1 MKKILLTCLLALGSA
16 AFAQVG
22 PPQATN
28 PNTNNGYGF
37 TQTTG
42 IYTPLSASRTIWQSG
57 AALGTDAVSAAINLP
72 SAFKFNGKSYN
83 AVYLSNN
90 GFVTLGTAALAATYT
105 GLSTDTTT
113 PYEGAFA
120 GFAANLK
127 NANTT
132 TSEISYETVGS
143 KFIVQFKDLQGSGA
157 SAAQL
162 LNFQIQ
168 FDLTSNNVSIVY
180 GNCVSGTAVLTG
192 QVGIRGSEDR
202 KSVV

>member
-1 MKKILLTCLLALGSA
+1 MKKILPRVFLPWDRQRLHRWDCLRL
-16 AFAQVG
+16 
-22 PPQATN
+22 PIRIPITATDLRRL
-28 PNTNNGYGF
+28 
-37 TQTTG
+37 QES
-42 IYTPLSASRTIWQSG
+42 TPLSASRTIWQSG

-143 KFIVQFKDLQGSGA
+143 KFIVQFKDLQEVGH
-157 SAAQL
+157 L
-162 LNFQIQ
+162 LRSFLI
-168 FDLTSNNVSIVY
+168 FRFSLI
-180 GNCVSGTAVLTG
+180 
-192 QVGIRGSEDR
+192 
-202 KSVV
+202 